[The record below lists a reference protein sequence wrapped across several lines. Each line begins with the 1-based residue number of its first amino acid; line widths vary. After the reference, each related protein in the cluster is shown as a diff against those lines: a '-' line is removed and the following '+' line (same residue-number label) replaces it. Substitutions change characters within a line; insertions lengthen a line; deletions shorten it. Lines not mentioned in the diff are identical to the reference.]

1 MAAPRLAVAS
11 SSRSAKLE
19 SKLKRLEIKEKGVRN
34 GPLFRLHVLT
44 RVALNSF
51 ATG

>member
-1 MAAPRLAVAS
+1 
-11 SSRSAKLE
+11 
-19 SKLKRLEIKEKGVRN
+19 LEIKEKGVRN

-44 RVALNSF
+44 RGPQDSF